1 MTCPPA
7 ENAAAPSK
15 MAVDVGEVAI
25 DLRGE
30 TVHITITINIT
41 IDAPG
46 SQTRPGRGLPPGPSL
61 PQMVEVRVHPCSE
74 TIIPSALSIRSLQPA
89 GTTWRIR

>member
-7 ENAAAPSK
+7 ENAAAPSE

-30 TVHITITINIT
+30 TVHITIAINIT
-41 IDAPG
+41 IDA
-46 SQTRPGRGLPPGPSL
+46 RRGKNGGDESPYGES
-61 PQMVEVRVHPCSE
+61 R
-74 TIIPSALSIRSLQPA
+74 
-89 GTTWRIR
+89 